1 MIHTFAASLVALP
14 PELKGA
20 IAIGVLAVV
29 RLILEGRVPDKF
41 VTELAGIIT
50 TGIIAVVELALGL
63 VPASFEGV
71 AVAVLNLLAVLLGTI
86 LVGRVY
92 LVAHASAKTWG
103 LKL

>member
-1 MIHTFAASLVALP
+1 MIQTFAASLIAMP

-29 RLILEGRVPDKF
+29 RLLLEGRVPDRF

-50 TGIIAVVELALGL
+50 TGIIAAVELALGL
-63 VPASFEGV
+63 APTSFEGLTM
-71 AVAVLNLLAVLLGTI
+71 AVLNLLAVLLGTI

-92 LVAHASAKTWG
+92 LMVYASAKERG